1 MKLRHF
7 TIPVFIPMHA
17 CPFRCIFCDQEKIS
31 GHVKTPAFE
40 EVSRIIDKHLA
51 TIPIENSII
60 ELGFFGGT
68 FTGLPLHQQEA
79 YLNAAKPYIETGKIS
94 GIRLSTRPDFIGEE
108 ILIFLKK
115 HDVKTIELGA
125 QSMKDEVLKKSGR
138 GHKADNTITAAGM
151 IVKNGF
157 RLGLQMMIGLPGDTL
172 DYSLFTA
179 TKFVE
184 LGAKDVRIYP
194 LVVIKGTPLEK
205 LYNSAKFMP
214 LSLQEAVKTTS
225 EVYKI
230 FEAAGVNII
239 RTGLHPSEGLLNG
252 EDLIAGPFHVSFKE
266 LVLTELWRDIFSKI
280 HKPENTSQISI
291 SVAVN
296 ELNYAIGY
304 QASNKNV
311 LLEKFKKVS
320 FKIDESL
327 KNREYHVNF
336 Y

>member
-7 TIPVFIPMHA
+7 TIPVFIPMQA

-31 GHVKTPAFE
+31 GHINIPVAE
-40 EVSRIIDKHLA
+40 DVVQIIEKHLA
-51 TIPIENSII
+51 TIPADNSII

-94 GIRLSTRPDFIGEE
+94 GIRLSTRPDFIDDE
-108 ILIFLKK
+108 ILFFLKK
-115 HDVKTIELGA
+115 HGVKTIELGA
-125 QSMKDEVLKKSGR
+125 QSMNDEVLKKSRR
-138 GHKADNTITAAGM
+138 GHSVADTVAAAEK

-172 DYSLFTA
+172 EHSLFTA
-179 TKFVE
+179 GKFVE
-184 LGAKDVRIYP
+184 LQAKDVRIYP

-205 LYNSAKFMP
+205 LFKSGKYKP
-214 LSLQEAVKTTS
+214 LALSEAVKITA

-230 FEAAGVNII
+230 FESAGVNII
-239 RTGLHPSEGLLNG
+239 RTGLHPSEGLLSG
-252 EDLIAGPFHVSFKE
+252 DDLVAGPFHVSFKE
-266 LVLTELWRDIFSKI
+266 LVLTERWREIFSNI
-280 HKPENTSQISI
+280 QKPENSSQISI
-291 SVAVN
+291 SVAAK

-304 QASNKNV
+304 QASNKNL
-311 LLEKFKKVS
+311 LLEKFQKVN
-320 FKIDESL
+320 FKIDETL